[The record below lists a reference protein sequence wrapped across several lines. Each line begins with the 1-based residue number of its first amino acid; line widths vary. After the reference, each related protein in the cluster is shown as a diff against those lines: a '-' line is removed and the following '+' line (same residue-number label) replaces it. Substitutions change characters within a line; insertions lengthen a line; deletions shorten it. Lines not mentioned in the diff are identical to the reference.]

1 MSDMIIFGGTVEGRK
16 LAEHFRDKDLN
27 VTVCVATEYGESLL
41 PEGGS
46 LRVRSG
52 RLTQEEMC
60 ELFKE
65 EEPAVVI
72 DATHPYATEVTA
84 NIKAAVRS
92 ATVPEY
98 VRVVREKDSGGLGS
112 GRYCKDI
119 PEAVEYLNSTE
130 GNILL
135 TTGSKELASYC
146 GIRDRQ
152 NRVFAR
158 VLPLTKVVEQVEG
171 LGYKGSHLI
180 CMQGPFSEEMNLA
193 MINMLDIKFLVTKD
207 TGESGG
213 LPQKLAAAEK
223 AGIEAV
229 IIGRPEDDKGI
240 SADQCMR
247 YIDEKFER
255 KPQDEKP
262 RRKVTVCGMGTGD
275 EGMVTAAV
283 KRAVEEADIVIG
295 ARLPSSDAFDKRKE
309 DFRRDKF
316 QQDSRFHKRTR
327 GIFEHSGG
335 DVGRYRL
342 LQRSHQTERNPFS

>member
-1 MSDMIIFGGTVEGRK
+1 MSPYASPPNMEKASYPRAAASG
-16 LAEHFRDKDLN
+16 
-27 VTVCVATEYGESLL
+27 
-41 PEGGS
+41 
-46 LRVRSG
+46 VRSG

-65 EEPAVVI
+65 EEPAVVL

-193 MINMLDIKFLVTKD
+193 MINHAGYKISCHERHLERARI
-207 TGESGG
+207 
-213 LPQKLAAAEK
+213 AAE
-223 AGIEAV
+223 AGG
-229 IIGRPEDDKGI
+229 GREGRHRSGD
-240 SADQCMR
+240 
-247 YIDEKFER
+247 YR
-255 KPQDEKP
+255 K
-262 RRKVTVCGMGTGD
+262 T
-275 EGMVTAAV
+275 
-283 KRAVEEADIVIG
+283 
-295 ARLPSSDAFDKRKE
+295 
-309 DFRRDKF
+309 
-316 QQDSRFHKRTR
+316 
-327 GIFEHSGG
+327 
-335 DVGRYRL
+335 
-342 LQRSHQTERNPFS
+342 